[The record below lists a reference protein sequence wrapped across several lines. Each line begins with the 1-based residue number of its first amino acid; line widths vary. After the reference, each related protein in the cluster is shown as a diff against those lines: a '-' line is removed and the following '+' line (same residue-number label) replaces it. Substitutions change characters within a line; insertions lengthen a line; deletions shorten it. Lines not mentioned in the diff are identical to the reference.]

1 MSELLW
7 PLAAVVLTVLLGAWR
22 EYANGNRRDAA
33 LLAAEAH
40 WDWQREVLQPL
51 A

>member
-7 PLAAVVLTVLLGAWR
+7 PLGAVVLTVLLGAWR

-33 LLAAEAH
+33 LLAWFGSSGALATAA
-40 WDWQREVLQPL
+40 VL